1 MTYIPSRADVIIVRH
16 DMDRLLDT
24 SVGLMGDLYP
34 ASC

>member
-1 MTYIPSRADVIIVRH
+1 MTYIPPRGDVIIGRY

-34 ASC
+34 VSC